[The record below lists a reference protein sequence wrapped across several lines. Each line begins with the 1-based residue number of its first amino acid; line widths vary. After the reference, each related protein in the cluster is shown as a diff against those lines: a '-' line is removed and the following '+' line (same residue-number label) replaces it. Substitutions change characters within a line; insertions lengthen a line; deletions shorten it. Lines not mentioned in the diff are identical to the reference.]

1 MVANRR
7 NNIVLVKRDTLKR
20 VNLPNGRTFLA
31 KYKRVN
37 KHYLPGGTTIQRTY
51 RGRPVQGRRTRAL
64 RPRRRTKS
72 VAAVRGRGMRGRGI
86 VDVAKIIAT
95 NPHMHEFGK
104 RLLTKGIKSLP
115 GLYKKATKRIKNKN
129 LRSIAQSD
137 IANMM
142 ANEGVERLI

>member
-1 MVANRR
+1 M
-7 NNIVLVKRDTLKR
+7 KRDTPKR
-20 VNLPNGRTFLA
+20 VTLPNGRTFLA

-37 KHYLPGGTTIQRTY
+37 RHYLPGGTTIQIIY

-64 RPRRRTKS
+64 RPRCRAKS

-86 VDVAKIIAT
+86 VDVAKTIAT
-95 NPHMHEFGK
+95 NPHVQEFGK

-142 ANEGVERLI
+142 VNEDLERLI